1 MITLEKGTAEIS
13 GQVMGK
19 DQKPAIAVQVIVL
32 NARHEMAR
40 TGQTDAQGHYSI
52 RSIRELPPGDYRLAT
67 GAEKITL
74 AHSANETRQ
83 LEIR

>member
-13 GQVMGK
+13 GQAMGK

-32 NARHEMAR
+32 NARHEMAL
-40 TGQTDAQGHYSI
+40 TGQTDAQGHY
-52 RSIRELPPGDYRLAT
+52 SIRELPPGDYRLAT

-74 AHSANETRQ
+74 ARSANETRQ

>member
-1 MITLEKGTAEIS
+1 
-13 GQVMGK
+13 
-19 DQKPAIAVQVIVL
+19 
-32 NARHEMAR
+32 MAL

-74 AHSANETRQ
+74 ASSANETRQ

>member
-1 MITLEKGTAEIS
+1 M
-13 GQVMGK
+13 
-19 DQKPAIAVQVIVL
+19 
-32 NARHEMAR
+32 EMAL

-74 AHSANETRQ
+74 ASSANETRQ